1 MKKARNDLS
10 VLTMVAIAKDLQAGA
25 THASLVLKYDT
36 SKGAVGR
43 ISDKRQQWL
52 DLETECMN
60 PKRKRMEKKRTSDE
74 IENKLLQ
81 FIHACRENNC
91 IVTGPIVQAMALR
104 IA

>member
-10 VLTMVAIAKDLQAGA
+10 VLIKEAISKDLQAGA
-25 THASLVLKYDT
+25 AHARLIREYDT

-60 PKRKRMEKKRTSDE
+60 SKKKCMEKKRT
-74 IENKLLQ
+74 
-81 FIHACRENNC
+81 
-91 IVTGPIVQAMALR
+91 
-104 IA
+104 